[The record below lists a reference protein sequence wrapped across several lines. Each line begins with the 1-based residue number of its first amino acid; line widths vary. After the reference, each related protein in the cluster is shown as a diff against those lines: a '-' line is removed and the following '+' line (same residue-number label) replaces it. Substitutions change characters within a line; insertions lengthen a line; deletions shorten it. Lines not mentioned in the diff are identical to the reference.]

1 MERNWE
7 EIQKYYDD
15 NHTWRD
21 VITNCN
27 ISNNTLSKGI
37 KKGLFKT
44 RSRSEANVISNKK
57 VKRYHSDETKKKIS
71 EKRTLYLK
79 EHPEKVPY
87 LLNHYS
93 KGPSYPEIYFD
104 EIFEGKFEYEKY
116 LQLSLYHLDFAIT
129 NKKIA
134 IEIDGDQHHLDNK
147 IVESDIRKDMY
158 LIENGWDIIRIK
170 WSDYQKLTR
179 EEKEKYISDLLNY
192 INNLSNNKPEI
203 EYKYNS
209 KFCVDCGDKIWRTS
223 VRCVKCSHKLLRKVE
238 RPNIE
243 ELKLMIKETSLEAVG
258 RKYSVT
264 GNSIKKWLK

>member
-1 MERNWE
+1 MKRNWE

-21 VITNCN
+21 VIENFKM
-27 ISNNTLSKGI
+27 SDKTLSKYI

-44 RSRSEANVISNKK
+44 RTRSEANSLSYKKKPRTLSN
-57 VKRYHSDETKKKIS
+57 ETKNKIS
-71 EKRTLYLK
+71 IGRTKYLK

-93 KGPSYPEIYFD
+93 KGPSYPERYFD
-104 EIFEGKFEYEKY
+104 EIFEGKFKYEKY

-134 IEIDGDQHHLDNK
+134 IEIDGDQHHLDKK
-147 IVESDIRKDMY
+147 IVESDTRKDTY
-158 LIENGWDIIRIK
+158 LIENCWDIIRIK

-203 EYKYNS
+203 EYKDNS
-209 KFCVDCGDKIWRTS
+209 KCCVDCGDKIWRTS
-223 VRCVKCSHKLLRKVE
+223 IRCVKCSHTLLRKVE
-238 RPNIE
+238 RPEIE
-243 ELKLMIKETSLEAVG
+243 ELKIMIQETSLEAVG
-258 RKYSVT
+258 RKYGVT
-264 GNSIKKWLK
+264 GNSVKKWLK